1 MWMGANEK
9 YRPHDDPAVPE
20 TFKVVAFEDD
30 QIRTF
35 SPELREFTA
44 ETGVMDD
51 NEVKNVGTNFIF
63 SASFCSFLHFTNT
76 RVSVLVPTSLRRSSA
91 VFRFAE
97 VSNLNI

>member
-35 SPELREFTA
+35 SPELRECRDWT
-44 ETGVMDD
+44 
-51 NEVKNVGTNFIF
+51 
-63 SASFCSFLHFTNT
+63 HW
-76 RVSVLVPTSLRRSSA
+76 
-91 VFRFAE
+91 
-97 VSNLNI
+97 SNG